1 MLKAVRILSSVSE
14 SALVYAVRNVL
25 TMPAGESSC
34 WLADFIA
41 QTTHQVYVDGNGF
54 FWMGEN
60 RGGGLA
66 PICTNFPIKKITLG
80 WL

>member
-1 MLKAVRILSSVSE
+1 MLKAARILSSVSE
-14 SALVYAVRNVL
+14 SALVYAVRNML

-54 FWMGEN
+54 F
-60 RGGGLA
+60 
-66 PICTNFPIKKITLG
+66 G
-80 WL
+80 WVKTEEEAWLQYALIFQLRK